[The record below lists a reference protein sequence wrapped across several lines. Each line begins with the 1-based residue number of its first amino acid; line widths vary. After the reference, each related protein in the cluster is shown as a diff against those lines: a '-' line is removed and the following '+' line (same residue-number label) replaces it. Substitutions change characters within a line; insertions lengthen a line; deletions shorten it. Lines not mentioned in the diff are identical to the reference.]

1 VVVVATLA
9 GMPEWRVAVGDIAA
23 ADVDLVVV
31 SANTSLDFEGRAG
44 RALADVCGPQVA
56 VELATIRA
64 RRDVRVGEVCA
75 TTAGRHP
82 RIKAIFWAV
91 VRDHRPA
98 AFDDVDDVAAV
109 GAAARALWR
118 ALLEVKRRKPLTIA
132 LVPVGAL
139 EIGAARS
146 AELFARTL
154 LAEPR
159 VHSRLARVT
168 VMTTM
173 AADLP
178 SIEAAL
184 RSVGARAAKT
194 TSTTLDDRTL
204 PAPHHAAIDDEH
216 DEPADEDLPTLPLA
230 APRHPAG
237 WSDEATVTLK
247 RPKPR

>member
-1 VVVVATLA
+1 MVVATLA

-98 AFDDVDDVAAV
+98 VLDAVDDVDDVE
-109 GAAARALWR
+109 AAARALWR
-118 ALLEVKRRKPLTIA
+118 ALLEVRRRKPLSIA
-132 LVPVGAL
+132 LVPVGSV

-146 AELFARTL
+146 AAIFARTL
-154 LAEPR
+154 RAEPR
-159 VHSRLARVT
+159 LHLRLAQVT
-168 VMTTM
+168 VMTTRTVDVP
-173 AADLP
+173 A
-178 SIEAAL
+178 IEAAL
-184 RSVGARAAKT
+184 RGVGMHAAT
-194 TSTTLDDRTL
+194 TAAATLDERTL
-204 PAPHHAAIDDEH
+204 SGLDDAPAHDVPVDAPLDD
-216 DEPADEDLPTLPLA
+216 DLPTLPLA
-230 APRHPAG
+230 APRPPPG
-237 WSDEATVTLK
+237 WSQEATVTLK
-247 RPKPR
+247 PPKR